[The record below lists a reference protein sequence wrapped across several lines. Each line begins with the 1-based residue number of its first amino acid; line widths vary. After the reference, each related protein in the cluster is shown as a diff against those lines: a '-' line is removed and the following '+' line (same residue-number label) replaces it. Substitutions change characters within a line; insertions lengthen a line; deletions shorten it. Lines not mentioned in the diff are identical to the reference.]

1 MPLRDRIA
9 HAIQVLAAAL
19 LIAAVGIMT
28 VQVTLRTLFS
38 APMSWVEEVARYFFV
53 WAVYL
58 GSIVAVTRDTHIRVL
73 VAVEPF
79 GAVGKRIS
87 DALSWL
93 VNVFCFGFLA
103 YWGTD
108 LAWKYR
114 GSEFYTLPGVPQIIF
129 YLSVPVSM
137 TIMLAFLVLPGRR
150 HGPAQVEELPPGL

>member
-1 MPLRDRIA
+1 
-9 HAIQVLAAAL
+9 
-19 LIAAVGIMT
+19 
-28 VQVTLRTLFS
+28 
-38 APMSWVEEVARYFFV
+38 
-53 WAVYL
+53 
-58 GSIVAVTRDTHIRVL
+58 VL